1 MTDTSPRHSTP
12 AAHPAAPPAARPP
25 TDTSP
30 VPWPREAAQLLRE
43 AIRDWPA
50 TLRLAFLLAVLATSL
65 TILTTL
71 LVITKAMG
79 PCLDR

>member
-1 MTDTSPRHSTP
+1 
-12 AAHPAAPPAARPP
+12 
-25 TDTSP
+25 
-30 VPWPREAAQLLRE
+30 LRE